1 MAANARLFARWLELT
16 QERKERKLLKKK
28 PTNTEAEY
36 ISSALAQASEEE
48 LLQMLDWAF
57 HGTDS
62 YAKFIQG
69 KTSFDAKA
77 PQEYLSIP
85 SLFKDT
91 RLDRRIAL
99 GDEWANRPEPA
110 QVTSDW
116 LEKEALPALDRL
128 IDSPESYQAGYDW
141 WCQTMPRHDGGPTE
155 DRDYIN
161 ALLKLREFRAGSKS

>member
-85 SLFKDT
+85 SLFNVP
-91 RLDRRIAL
+91 RRNICDA
-99 GDEWANRPEPA
+99 PC
-110 QVTSDW
+110 TSTVAPFCDW
-116 LEKEALPALDRL
+116 PVRVIRFTTPK
-128 IDSPESYQAGYDW
+128 
-141 WCQTMPRHDGGPTE
+141 
-155 DRDYIN
+155 N
-161 ALLKLREFRAGSKS
+161 ALVP